1 MMRMQEVL
9 RLTRWEWFKLRRLRM
24 PWVLLAIAVLIS
36 QMGIWTNYLAY
47 HNDTVQQ
54 VVTGTF
60 ASYSVSWEEEE
71 GRKVSVT
78 MTCADAVR
86 GRVPAGLNQLPEE
99 RQQQFLKDV
108 DEWLAEGTCENFQSV
123 EELRRDFTLPNSITA
138 SISGF
143 SSLGPVAIGLLLI
156 MVLTASLVGTEYGW
170 GTLRTVLAGG
180 IGRWTFLSAKILLLL
195 LLSAGV
201 LIVIAAVS
209 VASSLTAALFTS
221 DEAGGFVDA
230 GKWSD
235 VVIVSFK
242 SVCGFL
248 PFIALSAFATVLT
261 SSRGLG
267 IAISVGYFIVE
278 SIVAPLLNL
287 NDTLGDVA
295 DWLLIQGFRAWTAVP
310 IGEGSSDTLQAFAAI
325 LAYTVVLVAATSWIF
340 KRRDIGGAVGD

>member
-1 MMRMQEVL
+1 MMPMQEVL
-9 RLTRWEWFKLRRLRM
+9 RLTRWEWFKLRRLRL

-60 ASYSVSWEEEE
+60 ASYSVSWEEE
-71 GRKVSVT
+71 GREVSVT

-86 GRVPAGLNQLPEE
+86 GRVPTGLDQIPEE
-99 RQQQFLKDV
+99 RLQEYWENV
-108 DEWLAEGTCENFQSV
+108 DEWLADGTCENFQSA
-123 EELRRDFTLPNSITA
+123 EELRRGFTLPNSMTA

-156 MVLTASLVGTEYGW
+156 MILTASLVGSEYGW

-180 IGRWTFLSAKILLLL
+180 IGRWRFLSAKLLLL
-195 LLSAGV
+195 LCLCAGV
-201 LIVIAAVS
+201 LTVIAAVS
-209 VASSLTAALFTS
+209 VASSLAAGLLS
-221 DEAGGFVDA
+221 PDETGGLVDA

-235 VVIVSFK
+235 VAIISFK
-242 SVCGFL
+242 SVYGFL
-248 PFIALSAFATVLT
+248 PFIALSGFATVLT

-267 IAISVGYFIVE
+267 IALSVGYFIVE

-287 NDTLGDVA
+287 NDTLANAA
-295 DWLLIQGFRAWTAVP
+295 DRLLIQGFRAWTATPV
-310 IGEGSSDTLQAFAAI
+310 GEGSSETSEAFVTV
-325 LAYTVVLVAATSWIF
+325 LAYTVFFVAATSWIF
-340 KRRDIGGAVGD
+340 KRRDIGGAAGD